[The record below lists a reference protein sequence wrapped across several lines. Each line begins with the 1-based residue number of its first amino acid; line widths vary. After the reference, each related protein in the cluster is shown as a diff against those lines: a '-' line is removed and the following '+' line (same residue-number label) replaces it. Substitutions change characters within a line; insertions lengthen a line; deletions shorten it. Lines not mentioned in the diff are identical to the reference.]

1 MKDFTFLQSSEVTAI
16 WIFVLSFAVCY
27 LSMPSII
34 YVVRQKNLM
43 DNPNERS
50 SHSQKT
56 PTMGGIAFYISLI
69 FTLFFIGRYDVNY
82 TGINIVSGVSI
93 MFFLGLK
100 DDLTGVN
107 PSTKIVAQIAATFI
121 LLLFGTEL
129 RIYSLSGFLWF
140 DEIPFWFSMLFSCFV
155 VMTIVNS
162 FNLIDGINGSAAM
175 VGIVIFA
182 CFGYV
187 FYQSEDIYYFL
198 FSVLCIG
205 FLLAF
210 LRYNLSSKK
219 KIFMGDT
226 GSMVV
231 GFIIGILALKFLSLS
246 STDLEKAYINP
257 LNKIW
262 VLLAIVF
269 IPFFDTTRVFIART
283 IRDGKPFKADRNH
296 IHHVMIDYM
305 ALSHGRAS
313 LLLATINLVIFIIVM
328 FLNTIFSPIHLFA
341 SIFLIFIGLVITLFY
356 FNRSY
361 ITRKSK
367 HKIRKILNSSGLN
380 KINKKQKH
388 SGKAD

>member
-1 MKDFTFLQSSEVTAI
+1 MKQLTLLQSPEIIAI

-27 LSMPSII
+27 LAMPSII
-34 YVVRQKNLM
+34 YVVRRKNLM
-43 DNPNERS
+43 DNPNGRS

-56 PTMGGIAFYISLI
+56 PTMGGIAFYVSLI
-69 FTLFFIGRYDVNY
+69 FTLFFISSYDTNY
-82 TGINIVSGVSI
+82 MGINIVSGASI

-107 PSTKIVAQIAATFI
+107 PSTKIVGQILATFI

-129 RIYSLSGFLWF
+129 RIYSLDGFLWF
-140 DEIPFWFSMLFSCFV
+140 DEIPFWFSLFFSCFV

-175 VGIVIFA
+175 VGIVIFG

-198 FSVLCIG
+198 FSILCIG

-210 LRYNLSSKK
+210 LRYNLSSRK

-226 GSMVV
+226 GSLVV
-231 GFIIGILALKFLSLS
+231 GFIIGVLALKFLSLPS
-246 STDLEKAYINP
+246 LGLQKAYINP
-257 LNKIW
+257 ANKIW

-305 ALSHGRAS
+305 GLSHGRAS
-313 LLLATINLVIFIIVM
+313 FLLATINLVIFLVVM
-328 FLNTIFSPIHLFA
+328 LLNIIFSPIYLFA
-341 SIFLIFIGLVITLFY
+341 SIFLIFIGLVLILFY
-356 FNRSY
+356 FNKSY

-367 HKIRKILNSSGLN
+367 QKIRKILNSSGLSKN
-380 KINKKQKH
+380 NKK
-388 SGKAD
+388 